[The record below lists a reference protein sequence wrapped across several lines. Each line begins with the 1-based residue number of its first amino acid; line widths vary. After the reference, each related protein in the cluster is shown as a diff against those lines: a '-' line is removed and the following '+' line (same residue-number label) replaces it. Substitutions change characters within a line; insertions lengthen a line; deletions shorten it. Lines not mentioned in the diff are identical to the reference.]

1 MASATA
7 PNGDHEQ
14 CLRVRPKHAGLPLRS
29 SSRSKCSE
37 DPQLSH
43 VQRPGRGAALCAL
56 NLTPTT
62 PPAAS
67 SLEKA
72 RGRSARPE
80 DGGQRQARLPACTSG
95 TAPTCLRRGTRSAAA
110 PLTCRHLELPREKRM
125 GEERPESQG
134 ANRSE
139 IGHTGQG
146 CRQNGPAVEPRDVT
160 VTTGKS
166 AATWRAGSPPR
177 GPAEVKQGSASRA
190 RQPPQPGQARVSEA
204 SSFPGPVAQEQGCFL
219 ETRGCRGEGG
229 RAPGAQG
236 GNMAGVWRGRGAKR
250 R

>member
-1 MASATA
+1 MCAETWTRSCTVRTELDPNDPTCREQPGEGPA
-7 PNGDHEQ
+7 P
-14 CLRVRPKHAGLPLRS
+14 
-29 SSRSKCSE
+29 
-37 DPQLSH
+37 
-43 VQRPGRGAALCAL
+43 
-56 NLTPTT
+56 
-62 PPAAS
+62 
-67 SLEKA
+67 
-72 RGRSARPE
+72 
-80 DGGQRQARLPACTSG
+80 GQRLPAPVG
-95 TAPTCLRRGTRSAAA
+95 RRRPACEEGHGQQQHRSHAV
-110 PLTCRHLELPREKRM
+110 TWSCRERRT

-146 CRQNGPAVEPRDVT
+146 CRHNGPAVEPRDVT
-160 VTTGKS
+160 LTTGKS

-190 RQPPQPGQARVSEA
+190 RQPPQPGTD
-204 SSFPGPVAQEQGCFL
+204 PGLRGQQLPWPLAQEQGCFL

-250 R
+250 AGTASPWTGTEAASLSTHRSPGH